1 MKFSVLEHSTPATQ
15 IPPWVAASIRP
26 GGIRIRGV
34 VRRAVRIHQTDPNPL
49 GEIGL
54 VSRPDWI
61 VAALAASVLLIV
73 VALAGSVLIQP
84 GATHVTVNP
93 VPVRT
98 EDSNNFDQL
107 VIVWFENKNQNEVY
121 GPATYMTQLADQ
133 YGFAQHWASITNPS
147 QPNYIAG
154 LGASTFGVTGD
165 GNHPNLN
172 HPTIVDLI
180 ENTGHTWKAFAEDA
194 SGTGCG
200 LNPPRGE
207 DHFPFLSYTTVTG
220 SPSRCANLLPGS
232 GTEVINALN
241 AGTNF

>member
-1 MKFSVLEHSTPATQ
+1 SVPEAVNTHGNSRSSSTRRRRPKFPLGPPPAFAPVGTES
-15 IPPWVAASIRP
+15 AASSIARCGTNKHIRTP
-26 GGIRIRGV
+26 I
-34 VRRAVRIHQTDPNPL
+34 

-54 VSRPDWI
+54 VSRTDRI
-61 VAALAASVLLIV
+61 VGALAASLLLIV

-93 VPVRT
+93 VVRT
-98 EDSNNFDQL
+98 EASNNFDQL
-107 VIVWFENKNQNEVY
+107 VIVWMENKNQDEVY

-180 ENTGHTWKAFAEDA
+180 ENTSHTWKAFAEDA

-200 LNPPRGE
+200 IDPPRGE
-207 DHFPFLSYTTVTG
+207 DHFPFLSYTTITN
-220 SPSRCANLLPGS
+220 SPSRCANL
-232 GTEVINALN
+232 
-241 AGTNF
+241 